1 MTSVRKSLL
10 SIWRKRKRGFSWN
23 KNPPRNGCSEETVW
37 KQKEDLEE
45 GEEEEVVREKK
56 PRGLLTGDATISTTG
71 ARLDSWR
78 VNTKSGGSNP
88 TDGSDRIQSLTRQHE
103 SVSGIISH
111 SSIDTELFISVK
123 ARFFSKVELS
133 SAILTTFEF
142 SRQKLNT

>member
-56 PRGLLTGDATISTTG
+56 PRELLTGDATISTTG
-71 ARLDSWR
+71 ARLDSWW

-88 TDGSDRIQSLTRQHE
+88 TDGSDRIQSVTRQHE
-103 SVSGIISH
+103 SVSGIISQ
-111 SSIDTELFISVK
+111 SSILDTELFESVK
-123 ARFFSKVELS
+123 ASCF
-133 SAILTTFEF
+133 
-142 SRQKLNT
+142 QKLNSL

>member
-56 PRGLLTGDATISTTG
+56 PRGLLTGDATISTSTG

-103 SVSGIISH
+103 SVSGIISDC
-111 SSIDTELFISVK
+111 SLDTELGTHK
-123 ARFFSKVELS
+123 CTAKFFSNSKSL
-133 SAILTTFEF
+133 
-142 SRQKLNT
+142 